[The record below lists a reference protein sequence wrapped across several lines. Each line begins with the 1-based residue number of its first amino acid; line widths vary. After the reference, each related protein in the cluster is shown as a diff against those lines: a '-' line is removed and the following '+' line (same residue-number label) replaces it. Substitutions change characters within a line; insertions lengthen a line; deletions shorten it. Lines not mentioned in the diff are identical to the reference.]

1 MNFDEIDWGKE
12 EWDGQD
18 WDDSRLRDYL
28 AYDCWTPHIGLC
40 SLTGF
45 DYLTSEKGDHSAP
58 ARFEFTSA
66 LSPSAFMN
74 SDEKDQE
81 SADSL
86 LIRMNEDH
94 DRLRG
99 FWENSGKDI
108 KAEDHSPKFFI
119 EWASKKGFSP
129 DWLGWAIERK
139 LYVPKQEADETSL
152 SDFDKTS
159 IVRPPDI
166 AKDSPKGAV
175 SAAETKEQRQ
185 DRRLSAC
192 ETAGLVM
199 PKSDRG
205 RLPDGVGK
213 VADREGVSR
222 QAFSVDV
229 KAALARREAI
239 TKPGRLVR
247 QT

>member
-45 DYLTSEKGDHSAP
+45 DYLASEKGDHSAP
-58 ARFEFTSA
+58 ARFDFTSA

-74 SDEKDQE
+74 PDAKGQE

-86 LIRMNEDH
+86 LIRMNEDL

-99 FWENSGKDI
+99 FWENSGAHI
-108 KAEDHSPKFFI
+108 KTEDHSPKFFI
-119 EWASKKGFSP
+119 EWASKKGFRP

-139 LYVPKQEADETSL
+139 LYIPKQEADQTSL
-152 SDFDKTS
+152 SDLDEGSFVCPS
-159 IVRPPDI
+159 NV
-166 AKDSPKGAV
+166 AKAEPKGAV
-175 SAAETKEQRQ
+175 QATETKVQRQ
-185 DRRLSAC
+185 DRRLASC
-192 ETAGLVM
+192 EAAGLTM
-199 PKSDRG
+199 PKSGKG
-205 RLPDGVGK
+205 RLPDGVGT
-213 VADREGVSR
+213 VADGEGVSR
-222 QAFSVDV
+222 QAFSADV
-229 KAALARREAI
+229 KAALSRREAT
-239 TKPGRLVR
+239 TKPGRTVR
-247 QT
+247 QI